1 MFGIL
6 IFLMEIF
13 FIIEQIKNV
22 LFARSIIYINQ
33 VFKNIDN
40 CARIHVVYQYFS
52 TEIQPWISY
61 LVLYF

>member
-1 MFGIL
+1 MN
-6 IFLMEIF
+6 
-13 FIIEQIKNV
+13 KNRKFNIYKRFKT

-52 TEIQPWISY
+52 SEIHPWISY